1 MIDEKRSFANVK
13 RDTDIWPLKYR
24 LGMWAW
30 VGQRISGLGIVFYLF
45 MHIFVISSAI
55 WRPGGGS
62 FNHILEYLQKPQ
74 FIAADLLLV
83 AAVMF
88 HAFNGFRILLLDAG
102 IGVRRHKVTFWVL
115 MAAMAFLVIWGIV
128 EAVPFILGA
137 NLHEPRVI

>member
-13 RDTDIWPLKYR
+13 RDTDIWPLNYR

-30 VGQRISGLGIVFYLF
+30 VGQRISGFGIVVYLF

-74 FIAADLLLV
+74 FIVGDLILV

-88 HAFNGFRILLLDAG
+88 HAFNGFRILLLDVG
-102 IGVRRHKVTFWVL
+102 IGVKRHKVTFWALLVL
-115 MAAMAFLVIWGIV
+115 MAVAVIWGVIL
-128 EAVPFILGA
+128 AVPFILGA
-137 NLHEPRVI
+137 GLAEPRVI